1 METIQILI
9 LYRCLFPKLVC
20 LRLHQLLLLHRP
32 LLFTAPLLPP
42 EKRKADVSS
51 PGAVGEASSDPRAKR
66 WAQVEKEKKLAMSA
80 VQRNQC
86 FNQMP

>member
-9 LYRCLFPKLVC
+9 LYLSVCSPKLVC

-32 LLFTAPLLPP
+32 PFHTAPLLPP

-51 PGAVGEASSDPRAKR
+51 PGAVSEASSDLRQK
-66 WAQVEKEKKLAMSA
+66 V
-80 VQRNQC
+80 
-86 FNQMP
+86 